1 MAAAGFF
8 FFSSRNRR
16 QVAGAILL
24 RCFSHFPFSAPPP
37 APPSPPVCRFFSSEP
52 CRRRAGLLSPLP
64 LPDNSGSAGFGVEL
78 VDPDLWHISSALSQ
92 VRGFPQAAASKVFD
106 ETSKRKAEGAEGEG
120 DGDNFPDLD
129 EIEELRLRKKL
140 FYKLDRGSMEFE
152 ECSLSLFRRQ
162 KSKSKRKQLPESRDS
177 RSSPEPR
184 KKGTILE
191 TGSTKPSN
199 RGCDAWSTPASAAAA
214 APRAPLEEQLARK
227 EKKRERTPTFNQL
240 TDPYHLPFCL
250 DIYVSKG
257 SVRACVVHRATSKVV
272 AVAHSIS
279 KDMKFDLASRRDA
292 AACAAVG
299 AALAQRALSDDIH
312 NVVYTPRKGEKIEGK
327 LQVVLQAIVEGG
339 VDVQVKLKQRNLRGR
354 ATAASSSGELVG

>member
-1 MAAAGFF
+1 MAAAGSFL
-8 FFSSRNRR
+8 SPLCRR
-16 QVAGAILL
+16 RAAGTLLL
-24 RCFSHFPFSAPPP
+24 RRFSHFPFSAP
-37 APPSPPVCRFFSSEP
+37 SPPHTTHRLFSTESG
-52 CRRRAGLLSPLP
+52 RRAAGLLFSLP
-64 LPDNSGSAGFGVEL
+64 LPGCDPPVTGGFGVEL
-78 VDPDLWHISSALSQ
+78 VDSDLWRVSSALAHAW
-92 VRGFPQAAASKVFD
+92 RPPEAAPPTSTDGVPVTEEGD
-106 ETSKRKAEGAEGEG
+106 EVGEGEEG
-120 DGDNFPDLD
+120 DGDSPDFD

-162 KSKSKRKQLPESRDS
+162 KSKSKKKNPLESGDP

-184 KKGTILE
+184 KKGDAFMAE
-191 TGSTKPSN
+191 SPKRAKPTKLRCQPREISPSM
-199 RGCDAWSTPASAAAA
+199 ASGA
-214 APRAPLEEQLARK
+214 EEDGKKQ
-227 EKKRERTPTFNQL
+227 KKRERTQTFNQL

-250 DIYVSKG
+250 DIYISKG

-279 KDMKFDLASRRDA
+279 KDMKYDLASRRDA

-327 LQVVLQAIVEGG
+327 LQVVLQSIVDSGI
-339 VDVQVKLKQRNLRGR
+339 DVKVKVKQRTPLKGR
-354 ATAASSSGELVG
+354 AASF